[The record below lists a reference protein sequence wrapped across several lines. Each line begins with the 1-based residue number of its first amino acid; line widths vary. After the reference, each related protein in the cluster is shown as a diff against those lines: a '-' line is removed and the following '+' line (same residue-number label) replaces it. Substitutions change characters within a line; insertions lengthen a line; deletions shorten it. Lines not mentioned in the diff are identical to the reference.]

1 MIKTTKDKEDF
12 IRGVINGTVY
22 GWKGKYSTNCQVI
35 AEVDIDNVVTPIE
48 MTEGEKEIAM
58 AKALEKFGTKD

>member
-12 IRGVINGTVY
+12 IKGVIKGTIY
-22 GWKGKYSTNCQVI
+22 GWPGKYSTNCQVI
-35 AEVDIDNVVTPIE
+35 AEVDIDKQVTPIQ